1 MARLAGTKL
10 SGEKGA
16 EQMGLAPVE
25 AWTGADPSPQPKKAL
40 VSPASALPRA
50 GLRLFCPSLTSW
62 ATDCARLEAV
72 NPASLGSTEAVDI
85 GGGLRAED

>member
-62 ATDCARLEAV
+62 AYARLQAV
-72 NPASLGSTEAVDI
+72 NSASLGSTDAVDKFSSAL
-85 GGGLRAED
+85 LRKT